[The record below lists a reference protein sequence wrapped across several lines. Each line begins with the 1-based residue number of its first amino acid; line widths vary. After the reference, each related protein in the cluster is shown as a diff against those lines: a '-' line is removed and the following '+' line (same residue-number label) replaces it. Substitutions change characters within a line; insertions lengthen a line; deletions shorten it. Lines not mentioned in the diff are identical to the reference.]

1 MSRTK
6 KTARS
11 SLAVSPFG
19 GDQLIQFFV
28 WMLVG
33 AVILLAFIIF
43 ASLMDDE
50 KEDK

>member
-19 GDQLIQFFV
+19 GDQLIPFLIGFV
-28 WMLVG
+28 VG
-33 AVILLAFIIF
+33 AVLMFVIIVV
-43 ASLMDDE
+43 AAVMSE
-50 KEDK
+50 ERDKW